1 MKSIRWLCM
10 CWLVLFLPAFAHAE
24 EATLTPA
31 EVMQS
36 ALTHYP
42 SIASAIEG
50 QRYADGQ
57 LMEAQGSFDLT
68 FEQELYGRAD
78 GYYDG
83 RQSDSRLVKPMPY
96 MNSNVYGGYR
106 ISDGDFPIY
115 EEKRITN
122 SGGEY
127 LFGVQLSLLRNRLID
142 ERRLGVAN
150 SMIAREIA
158 DIELELTRLGIQHD
172 ALYHYWQWL
181 AAGHTA
187 RIYADLLELAQQ
199 RQKNLQKQVKEG
211 DVAAILLTENRQ
223 NLIRREAQKNEA
235 ERDFHM
241 KSLALSL
248 YLRDAGGQPMI
259 PAARAVP
266 EWPAGSLVA
275 DYENIMA
282 NIAKRP
288 EIALLAQNI
297 QRTENMER
305 MGENSLLPKVDLNIE
320 MSNDMGAG
328 SYTRDEAEA
337 LVKLNVSV
345 PLQRR
350 LGEGKT
356 RQAKAKLRQLEL
368 EKRLTQDRLQVQM
381 QQSLSNLQR
390 HARFIDL
397 TLEEK
402 KLALQMQDA
411 ERIKFRE
418 GGSDFFLLNLREEKS
433 AEANIRHI
441 EAQKAYMISLT
452 ELYALTMDFSTFM
465 PTDARS
471 S

>member
-1 MKSIRWLCM
+1 MRRILWICLLWLAM
-10 CWLVLFLPAFAHAE
+10 PMPAFAQTE
-24 EATLTPA
+24 EAVLTPA
-31 EVMQS
+31 EVMAS
-36 ALTHYP
+36 ALAHYP

-57 LMEAQGSFDLT
+57 LLEAQGSFDLT

-96 MNSNVYGGYR
+96 MNSNLYGGYR
-106 ISDGDFPIY
+106 ISDGNFPIY
-115 EEKRITN
+115 EDKRITN

-187 RIYADLLELAQQ
+187 QIYADLLKLAQE
-199 RQKNLQKQVKEG
+199 RQKNLQKQVQEG
-211 DVAAILLTENRQ
+211 DVAAILLTENEQ
-223 NLIRREAQKNEA
+223 NLTRREAQKNEA
-235 ERDFHM
+235 ERDFQI

-248 YLRDAGGQPMI
+248 YLRDANGQPI
-259 PAARAVP
+259 VPAARALP
-266 EWPAGSLVA
+266 EWPTGSLGA
-275 DYENIMA
+275 DYENVMA

-288 EIALLAQNI
+288 ELALLAQNI
-297 QRTENMER
+297 ERTENMER

-337 LVKLNVSV
+337 LVKLNISV

-356 RQAKAKLRQLEL
+356 RQAQAKLRQLEL
-368 EKRLTQDRLQVQM
+368 EKQLTEDRLRVQM
-381 QQSLSNLQR
+381 QQSLNNMQR

-402 KLALQMQDA
+402 TLAMQMQDA

-441 EAQKAYMISLT
+441 EARKAYMISLT

-465 PTDARS
+465 PVDANS
-471 S
+471 